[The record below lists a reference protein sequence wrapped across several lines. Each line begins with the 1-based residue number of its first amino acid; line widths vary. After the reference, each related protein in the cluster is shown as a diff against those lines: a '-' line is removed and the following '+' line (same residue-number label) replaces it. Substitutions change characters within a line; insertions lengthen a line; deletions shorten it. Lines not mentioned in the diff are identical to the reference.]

1 MHARLINYIII
12 FKKEE
17 RVNTFYFHHL
27 NKSVL
32 ECMYNRSWKIALQ
45 RSEWIDDLVS
55 SYRVKSRF
63 SSFFFFFLHPP
74 SAHRVIFTPTFTCFL
89 SIFPSVKVL
98 IIVFK
103 APRWELNT
111 VCAFANSFLLGEI
124 VNSVV
129 FMTGTMMNSFDT
141 FYECKTQLAFCR

>member
-17 RVNTFYFHHL
+17 KVNTFYFHHL

-63 SSFFFFFLHPP
+63 SSFFFSFCIRQVRTAYFY
-74 SAHRVIFTPTFTCFL
+74 
-89 SIFPSVKVL
+89 
-98 IIVFK
+98 
-103 APRWELNT
+103 
-111 VCAFANSFLLGEI
+111 ANFHL
-124 VNSVV
+124 
-129 FMTGTMMNSFDT
+129 FSFD
-141 FYECKTQLAFCR
+141 FSIRKGSNHRLQSSAMRVKHRLCFCKFFSSRRDRKLDGIYDWHDDELVRYFLRM